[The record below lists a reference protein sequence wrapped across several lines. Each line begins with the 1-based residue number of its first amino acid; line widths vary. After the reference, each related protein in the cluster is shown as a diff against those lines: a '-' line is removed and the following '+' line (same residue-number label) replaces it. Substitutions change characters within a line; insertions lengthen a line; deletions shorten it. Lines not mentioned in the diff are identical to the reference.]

1 VSEPGSPQGERG
13 ATRAGRP
20 ALAPGVLSEERT
32 PPADGQ
38 VVEAPTEERNP
49 RTLDIDRLPTLA
61 VLRLLNAEDARVP
74 EAVERVL
81 PALADAV
88 DFVVAA
94 LADGRRLHYV
104 GAGTSGRIAVLDA
117 AELRPTFGLEA
128 GRVLAHLAGGPDAML
143 APAEE
148 AEDDDAA
155 GAALASK
162 MDSGDVVVGLTASGR
177 TPFVAGAL
185 RAARAVG
192 ARTVL
197 ISANPGT
204 PLAAQ
209 VDVHVGVDTG
219 PEAITGSTR
228 MKAGTAQKLVLNSL
242 STAAMIR
249 LGRTYSNL
257 MTDMLANNEKLR
269 GRQVRMLSQAT
280 GAAPDACGTALA
292 RAAGDPK
299 VALVTLLAPATVA
312 QARQALAAAGG
323 RVHDALRV
331 LADGTPLLAEPP
343 TR

>member
-1 VSEPGSPQGERG
+1 MS
-13 ATRAGRP
+13 AG
-20 ALAPGVLSEERT
+20 
-32 PPADGQ
+32 GQ

-49 RTLDIDRLPTLA
+49 RTLDIDRLPTLE

-74 EAVERVL
+74 AAVAAVL

-88 DFVVAA
+88 ELVVAA
-94 LADGRRLHYV
+94 LGAGHRLHYV

-117 AELRPTFGLEA
+117 AEIRPTFGLEA
-128 GRVLAHLAGGPDAML
+128 GRVVAHLAGGPGAIL
-143 APAEE
+143 AAVEE

-155 GAALASK
+155 GAALAAAI
-162 MDSGDVVVGLTASGR
+162 DPGDVVVGLTASGR

-185 RAARAVG
+185 RAARAAG

-197 ISANPGT
+197 VSANPGAE
-204 PLAAQ
+204 LADRA
-209 VDVHVGVDTG
+209 DVHVGVDTG
-219 PEAITGSTR
+219 PEAVTGSTR
-228 MKAGTAQKLVLNSL
+228 LKAGTAQKLVLNAL
-242 STAAMIR
+242 STAAMVR

-257 MTDMLANNEKLR
+257 MTDMLASNEKLR

-280 GAAPDACGTALA
+280 GAPPADCGTALA

-299 VALVTLLAPATVA
+299 VALVTLLAPTATVA
-312 QARQALAAAGG
+312 GARQALAAAGG

-331 LADGTPLLAEPP
+331 LADGTPPSGGPP